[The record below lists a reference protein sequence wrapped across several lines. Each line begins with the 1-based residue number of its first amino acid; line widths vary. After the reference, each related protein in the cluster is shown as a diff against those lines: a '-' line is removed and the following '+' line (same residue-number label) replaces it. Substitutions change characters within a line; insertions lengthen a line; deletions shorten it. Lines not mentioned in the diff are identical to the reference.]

1 MSRLQYLI
9 QKNDFNKPAEDI
21 ACDLIWAATGIRI
34 RRNQLRIGAI
44 RESGVVGHVY
54 LSAKVLSHDDH
65 RLVGTNGFIIQR
77 LPLASIQGI
86 EELVFHR
93 PKEAF
98 RVTKILSQLNAR
110 LGINLTDHDVED
122 DVVDCSKGY
131 FTLRAKSTS
140 WAWEGSVVVKL
151 GEVVEPF
158 IYFTD
163 YSQYQNNTLL
173 DLSKSTE
180 TLFNDMINS
189 KNGSTYQLNKDYVL
203 INLMASP
210 RHSIRNTQVTIQPML
225 DTFSPVT
232 IHYNRLRLEDA
243 VKVPT
248 TPLVI
253 NKLPFSTV
261 SNIEDINAYL
271 GTSLSPNEVSDVVIN
286 SREKTMVLSIA
297 TNYQSVIWQ
306 MSKLTI
312 PLTYNPHMRFLPN
325 GYPRRLPDK
334 SHRGF
339 N

>member
-1 MSRLQYLI
+1 MSRLHYLI

-21 ACDLIWAATGIRI
+21 ACDLIWAATGIHI
-34 RRNQLRIGAI
+34 RRNQLRIGVI
-44 RESGVVGHVY
+44 RESGIANHVY
-54 LSAKVLSHDDH
+54 LSAKVLYHDDH
-65 RLVGTNGFIIQR
+65 RLVGTNGFTIQR
-77 LPLASIQGI
+77 LPLSSIKGI
-86 EELVFHR
+86 EELIFHCPR
-93 PKEAF
+93 ETF
-98 RVTKILSQLNAR
+98 RVTKILPQLNAR

-131 FTLRAKSTS
+131 LILRAKSTS
-140 WAWEGSVVVKL
+140 WVWEGSVVVNL
-151 GEVVEPF
+151 GEAVEPF

-163 YSQYQNNTLL
+163 YSQYKNNTLL

-189 KNGSTYQLNKDYVL
+189 KNGSSHQLNKDYVL
-203 INLMASP
+203 VNLTVSP
-210 RHSIRNTQVTIQPML
+210 RQSIRNTQVTIQSML

-232 IHYNRLRLEDA
+232 IHYNRLRLED
-243 VKVPT
+243 VVNVPK

-253 NKLPFSTV
+253 NELPFSTV

-271 GTSLSPNEVSDVVIN
+271 GTSLSPSEVSDVVIN
-286 SREKTMVLSIA
+286 TREKTMVLSIA

-312 PLTYNPHMRFLPN
+312 PLAYNPHMRFLPN